1 MSWTGDG
8 RDLHGIQPLFEKT
21 MVASFRRLRKVR
33 SARKTGSGSGFVPF
47 SSHSLSQE
55 IFEGEFEVAISGKS
69 LSSGR
74 IESHPSSPFEEAS
87 PRGSQ
92 SASNGGSGANDT
104 KVCGLSGEART

>member
-1 MSWTGDG
+1 MGFNPFSK
-8 RDLHGIQPLFEKT
+8 RRL
-21 MVASFRRLRKVR
+21 VASFRRLRKVR

-74 IESHPSSPFEEAS
+74 IESHPSSPFEEYRSKKVLKA
-87 PRGSQ
+87 RG
-92 SASNGGSGANDT
+92 GIGRERH
-104 KVCGLSGEART
+104 KGL